1 MLTTIAST
9 GLNRPVDA
17 GEASLVN
24 RLRDGDHAAFETVV
38 RRHGGRLLAVARRLV
53 RNEEDAR
60 DVVQDAFLH
69 AARALAEFRAD
80 AKLST
85 WLHRIVVNTALMRLR
100 AASRR
105 PEGFLDDLL
114 PEFDTVGHHA
124 EPAVALSPNP
134 DEAVGRAE
142 VRARVRSAVA
152 RLPEPYR
159 AIIRLR
165 DFEDLTTDEA
175 ARALGIS
182 PNAAKIRLH
191 RARQALAT
199 LLREPVRRA
208 A

>member
-1 MLTTIAST
+1 MLTTTYST
-9 GLNRPVDA
+9 TPTDTPER
-17 GEASLVN
+17 SLVE
-24 RLRDGDHAAFETVV
+24 RLRRGDEAAFEAIV
-38 RRHGGRLLAVARRLV
+38 RRHGARMLALARRLV

-69 AARALAEFRAD
+69 AARALEEFRAD

-105 PEGFLDDLL
+105 PEGFIEDLL
-114 PEFDTVGHHA
+114 PHFDTTGHHA
-124 EPAVALSPNP
+124 EPVAALPIAP
-134 DEAVGRAE
+134 DDAAERAE
-142 VRARVRSAVA
+142 LRLRVRAAVA
-152 RLPEPYR
+152 RLPESYR
-159 AIIRLR
+159 AIIVLR
-165 DFEDLTTDEA
+165 DFEDLTTEEA
-175 ARALGIS
+175 AAALGIS

-199 LLREPVRRA
+199 LLREPARRA